1 MQFFARSLA
10 IACLL
15 AGFAMVQALPVAAQ
29 TLGFSKAFSPATVV
43 VGQTSR
49 LTYTIDNTA
58 NSIVVGSLAF
68 TIYNLLPGM
77 TAATPLGLEL
87 VGCGNPAVLVQNR
100 HGTARVRLSGGVVAA
115 GGTCTISFNV
125 RPSLTGTR
133 TSTSSELTSDLPEA
147 TPGASATLTVNAA
160 PEPLVFSKAFSPAT
174 VDPGEI
180 SRLTYTIDNTANS
193 IAVASLAF
201 RDFFP
206 SGLSLA
212 TAARLAIAGCGSNPN
227 VNSFNQQDGR
237 GRVFL
242 SGGTVAAGGTCT
254 ISVDVRGFLPGTLTS
269 TSGELT
275 SDLPEATPGA
285 RATLT
290 VNEAPLSVSM
300 SFSPAVIEVGG
311 ISRLSYELRNDEEF
325 EARLVSLS
333 DTLPDG
339 VVVADP
345 PEVST
350 TCTLEF
356 ADLSARPGGLRV
368 AYSDG
373 RVGALSTCT
382 IAVNVTSARAGSYL
396 NPTEEARSSL
406 GTSTPAEALL
416 VVTTTEPPLSV
427 SMSFSPTEIRVGR
440 VSTLSYLLRNGA
452 SVEAT
457 EVSLF
462 DTLPDGVVVASPANL
477 QRTCTGGSQTAGGRD
492 ISYAGGT
499 LGAGADCMI
508 SVDVTSATVGSYRN
522 DTESV
527 TSSLGDS
534 LSAGATLMV
543 NDTEPPLLVSMS
555 FSPARITAGSVS
567 RLTYEIR
574 NDATVGA
581 TSISL
586 SDDLPENVL
595 VAADPDIRL
604 TNCNTAGALT
614 GVSPGG
620 AGITWNAPAHPA
632 GVTCTISINVTSAL
646 VGSYL
651 NRTEEARSSLG
662 LSPSAEATLTVDPAE
677 APVFTMAFSPA
688 TVDLGEVSRLT
699 FTIDNTENVAEIRGL
714 AFDDGL
720 PGLVVAAPPNA
731 STTCGGT
738 FAPAASATSLA
749 FSGGRVAAGQTC
761 TLAVDLQA
769 VQFGILRDS
778 TSELTSNLPVT
789 TAPGATATLMVNAGA
804 LSVSMAF
811 EPPIIRSGGVSRLT
825 YELRNEVAI
834 GATEVALSDTL
845 PDGVVVASPA
855 NLQTGS
861 CTFPNSSAGGSAV
874 SVSGGSLAAGAACT
888 ITVDVTAF
896 AAGSY
901 PNSTEDVTSS
911 LGFFHTPAEA
921 TLTVNAADAPGFA
934 RVFSPDIIP
943 QGGETEM
950 VFTIDNGANAIAAT
964 GMAFDAVLP
973 SGVSVPSSRV
983 VNDCGGTLSLDV
995 SSTTQVTTV
1004 SLSGGTLAASAT
1016 CEIRVTVLASEAG
1029 TLTGPAVDL
1038 RSSIATGTTA
1048 EATLTVV
1055 AATAPVFSKAFSP
1068 ATVDPGEASTLTF
1081 TIDNT
1086 ANLIDVGGLAFED
1099 RFPLGMTTV
1108 LPPNARST
1116 CRGRLVD
1123 VDTAFLPIVRYSG
1136 GRVAAGQSC
1145 TLSVDVEALVAGELV
1160 NVSGDLTSDLPVATP
1175 GVSATLTVNE
1185 VPLTVSMSFEPPTI
1199 VQGRVSRLIY
1209 RLENGAAAEATLI
1222 ALSDT
1227 LPAGVVVAGTANA
1240 GHDCAGSLRAA
1251 AGGRE
1256 VSYSGGFLVP
1266 GDVCRI
1272 AVNVT
1277 SVAAGSYLNSTESAT
1292 SLLGTS
1298 TPAEATLTVDLA
1310 APGFASVFSPDRIE
1324 QGGETEI
1331 VFTVDNT
1338 ANPIAMTE
1346 MAFDASLPSG
1356 VSVSPTRI
1364 SSGDCGG
1371 TLSVV
1376 AGATTL
1382 GFSGGTL
1389 AAGATCEL
1397 RVTVRA
1403 LEAGTLT
1410 GPEVDLTSS
1419 IATATAAGAMLT
1431 VDPAPP
1437 PVFSKAFSPAAV
1449 DPGGVSTLTFTID
1462 NTANLIDVGSLA
1474 FDDDFPD
1481 GMRVAG
1487 TPNAANTCGG
1497 TLTAHASFSDVMQ
1510 RGGAVAAGQTCT
1522 ISVDVRALRAGPL
1535 MNVSGELTSDLA
1547 DAAPGAPA
1555 TLTVREAPLSVSMS
1569 FVPAMIDPGGVS
1581 RLTYRLEN
1589 GSEVAATSVD
1599 LSDTLPDGVVLADPP
1614 NVRQICA
1621 GGTLTAAAGDGGVS
1635 YSGGGIV
1642 GGVSCTIAV
1651 DVTSAAAGIY
1661 LNGTESV
1668 TSSLGT
1674 STPAEAILTVGAAAA
1689 PVFSKAFSPDTVDP
1703 GGESTLTFT
1712 IDNTANAIDVGS
1724 LAFTDDFPD
1733 GLVMTGTPNASAACG
1748 ALATLGASETSLTFS
1763 DGSIVAGQTCTIS
1776 VEVGALRAGTL
1787 ENLSGDLTSDL
1798 PDAAP
1803 GASATLTVNE
1813 MPLQVRLSFLPS
1825 RIEAGG
1831 VSRLTYVLD
1840 NEAQVSA
1847 TSVSLSDTLP
1857 TGIVVASEP
1866 NAQTTCGGT
1875 LLAPAGGGEISLS
1888 GGSVNDTCTISVDV
1902 TSAAAGSYPNIPESG
1917 TSSLGTSRSVE
1928 TTLTVDPAVAPGF
1941 TQSFSPDTVDPGG
1954 ISRLTF
1960 TIDNT
1965 ANLIDVG
1972 GLQFVVGFVDG
1983 LAVAGPPN
1991 ASTTCGGTLIVS
2003 ATSLPFFGGSVAA
2016 GQTCTISVDVLA
2028 SRAGALTGMS
2038 SDLTS
2043 DLPVA
2048 APGASATLTVRE
2060 APLSVS
2066 MSFAPPTIDQGGVSR
2081 LTYVLRNGAAVAAAD
2096 VALSDSLPADVVLA
2110 PELNANNG
2118 CGGVLS
2124 ATPGGVRVSY
2134 SRGSLGAGATCT
2146 IAVDVTSVAIGS
2158 HLNNTERATS
2168 SLGTSTA
2175 ASATLTVDAVDV
2187 LGFAKAF
2194 SPDTVDP
2201 GGISRLT
2208 YTIDN
2213 GANAFAVGSLGFSDF
2228 LPGGVAVA
2236 APFNPTLVG
2245 CGNPS
2250 LQVRNRFGDGMVQV
2264 IGGSV
2269 AANGTCRISI
2279 DVLARQVGALTGM
2292 SNPLTSDLPV
2302 DVEGASATLTVN
2314 EAPLSVSMSFEPS
2327 TIDQGGVSRLT
2338 YRLENGAVVGAVRVA
2353 LSDRLPADVVLAPE
2367 LNADNGCGGFLSVTP
2382 GGVRVSY
2389 SDGLLVAGATCTI
2402 AVDVTSAADGS
2413 HLNGTESATSSL
2425 GTSTVAEAT
2434 LTVDPAAAPGFARVF
2449 LPDTIRQ
2456 GGETEIVFTVDNG
2469 ANAIAMTGMAFAD
2482 SLPSGVSVADTPGTV
2497 NGCGGTFSPVAGAT
2511 TLAFT
2516 GGALA
2521 AGATCELRVTVRAL
2535 EAGTLTS
2542 PAVDLTS
2549 NIATASAA
2557 EATLTVDAVDALG
2570 FAKAF
2575 SPATVDPGGVSR
2587 LTYRIDNSANAIEVG
2602 SLAFTDAFPDG
2613 LAVAGT
2619 PDASTTCGGT
2629 FAPAASATSLV
2640 FTGGR
2645 VAAGQSC
2652 ELSVDV
2658 VASRAGA
2665 LTGTSGDLTSDLPG
2679 DAPGVEATLTVN
2691 EPPLS
2696 VSMSFE
2702 PLTIRAG
2709 GVSRLTYVLRNGAA
2723 VGATSVTLFD
2733 RLPADVVLAPELN
2746 QNNGCGGFLSATPGG
2761 GRVSYSR
2768 GSLGVDAACTIA
2780 VDVTSAAVG
2789 RYPNE
2794 TERVTSTH
2802 GDSTPASA
2810 TLTVEPAAAPGFAKA
2825 FSPGTV
2831 DLGGISRLT
2840 YTIDNTANLIDVGGL
2855 AFDDD
2860 FPDGL
2865 AVAGTPDAATTCG
2878 GTFAPAASA
2887 TSLVF
2892 TGGRVAAGQSCELS
2906 VDVVASRAGAL
2917 TGTSGDL
2924 TSDLPGDAPGVEAT
2938 LTVNEPPLSVSMS
2951 FEPLTIRAGGVSRLT
2966 YVLRNGAAVG
2976 ATSVTLFDR
2985 LPADVVLAPEL
2996 NQNNG
3001 CGGFL
3006 SATPGGGRVSYSRG
3020 SLGVDAACTIAVDVT
3035 SAAVGRYP
3043 NETERVTSTH
3053 GDSTPAS
3060 ATLTVEPAAAP
3071 GFAKAFSPGTVDLG
3085 GISRLTYT
3093 IDNTA
3098 NLIDVGGLAFDD
3110 DFPDGLAVAGTPD
3123 AATTCGGTFAPAA
3136 SATSLVFTGGR
3147 VAAGQSC
3154 ELSVDVVASR
3164 AGALTGTSGDLTS
3177 DLPGDA
3183 PGVEATLTV
3192 NEPPLS
3198 VSMSFEPLTIRAG
3211 GVSRLTYVLRNGAA
3225 VGATSVTLF
3234 DRLPADVVLAP
3245 ELNQNNGCGGFLS
3258 ATPGG
3263 GRVSY
3268 SRGSLG
3274 VDAACT
3280 IAVDV
3285 TSAAVG
3291 RYPNET
3297 ERVTSTHGDS
3307 TPASATL
3314 TVEPAAAPGFAKAFS
3329 PGTVDL
3335 GGISRLTYTIDNTA
3349 NLIDVGGLAFDD
3361 DFPDGL
3367 AVAGTPDAATTC
3379 GGTFA
3384 PAASATSL
3392 VFTGGRVAAGQS
3404 CELSVDVVASRAGAL
3419 TGTSGDLT
3427 SDLPG
3432 DAPGVEAT
3440 LTVNEPPLSV
3450 SMSFEPLTIRAGGV
3464 SRLTYVLRNGAAVGA
3479 TSVTLFDRLP
3489 ADVVL
3494 APELNQNNG
3503 CGGFLSATPGG
3514 GRVSYSRGSLGVD
3527 AACTIAV
3534 DVTSAAVGRYPNE
3547 TERVTSTHGDSTPA
3561 SATLTVEPAAAPGFA
3576 KAFSPGT
3583 VDLGGIS
3590 RLTYT
3595 IDNTANLID
3604 VGGLAF
3610 DDDFPDGLAVA
3621 GTPDAATTCG
3631 GTFAPAASATS
3642 LVFTGGRVAAGQ
3654 SCELSVD
3661 VVASRAGALTG
3672 TSGDL
3677 TSDLPGDAPGVEATL
3692 TVNEPPL
3699 SVSMS
3704 FEPLTI
3710 RAGGVSRLT
3719 YVLRNGAAV
3728 GATSVTL
3735 FDRLPADVVL
3745 APELNQNNGCG
3756 GFLSAT
3762 PGGGRVSYSRGSLGV
3777 DAACTIA
3784 VDVT

>member
-1 MQFFARSLA
+1 MQ
-10 IACLL
+10 
-15 AGFAMVQALPVAAQ
+15 AQ
-29 TLGFSKAFSPATVV
+29 NQFGT
-43 VGQTSR
+43 GQ
-49 LTYTIDNTA
+49 
-58 NSIVVGSLAF
+58 
-68 TIYNLLPGM
+68 
-77 TAATPLGLEL
+77 
-87 VGCGNPAVLVQNR
+87 
-100 HGTARVRLSGGVVAA
+100 VRFSGGVVAA
-115 GGTCTISFNV
+115 GGTCTLSLNV
-125 RPSLTGTR
+125 RSSLTGTR
-133 TSTSSELTSDLPEA
+133 NSRSDPLTSDLPA
-147 TPGASATLTVNAA
+147 RPRASATLTVNAA
-160 PEPLVFSKAFSPAT
+160 PESLVFSKAFSPAT

-193 IAVASLAF
+193 IAVGSLAF
-201 RDFFP
+201 QDFFP

-212 TAARLAIAGCGSNPN
+212 TAARLAIADCGSNPN
-227 VNSFNQQDGR
+227 VNSFNAQDGR

-254 ISVDVRGFLPGTLTS
+254 ISVDVRGLLPGTLTRR
-269 TSGELT
+269 SGPLT
-275 SDLPEATPGA
+275 SDLPEDTPGA
-285 RATLT
+285 SATLT
-290 VNEAPLSVSM
+290 VNEAPLLVSM

-339 VVVADP
+339 VVVANP

-457 EVSLF
+457 EVSLS

-534 LSAGATLMV
+534 LPAGATLMV

-861 CTFPNSSAGGSAV
+861 CTFPNSSAGGPAV

-983 VNDCGGTLSLDV
+983 FNDCGGTLSLDV

-1004 SLSGGTLAASAT
+1004 SLSGGTLAAGAT

-1038 RSSIATGTTA
+1038 RSSIATGTA
-1048 EATLTVV
+1048 PEATLTVV

-1136 GRVAAGQSC
+1136 GRVLAGQSC

-1185 VPLTVSMSFEPPTI
+1185 VPLTVEMSFEPPTI

-1389 AAGATCEL
+1389 AAGATCRI

-1403 LEAGTLT
+1403 IEAGTLT

-1497 TLTAHASFSDVMQ
+1497 TLTARASFSDVMQ

-1522 ISVDVRALRAGPL
+1522 ISVDVRALRPGPL

-1555 TLTVREAPLSVSMS
+1555 ILTVREAPLSVSMS

-1614 NVRQICA
+1614 NERQICA

-1642 GGVSCTIAV
+1642 GRVSCTIAV

-1674 STPAEAILTVGAAAA
+1674 STPAEAILTVGAAAV

-1825 RIEAGG
+1825 RIGAGG

-1888 GGSVNDTCTISVDV
+1888 GGSVNDTCTIAVDV

-1941 TQSFSPDTVDPGG
+1941 TKTFLPDTVDPGG
-1954 ISRLTF
+1954 MSRLTF

-1983 LAVAGPPN
+1983 LAVAGAPN

-2028 SRAGALTGMS
+2028 SRAGALTVMS

-2066 MSFAPPTIDQGGVSR
+2066 MSFAPPTIDQVGVSR

-2175 ASATLTVDAVDV
+2175 ASATLTVDAVEV
-2187 LGFAKAF
+2187 PGFAKAF

-2213 GANAFAVGSLGFSDF
+2213 GANAFAVGSLAFKDF

-2236 APFNPTLVG
+2236 VPSNPTLVG

-2250 LQVRNRFGDGMVQV
+2250 LQTRDRFGDGEVEV
-2264 IGGSV
+2264 TGGSV

-2292 SNPLTSDLPV
+2292 SDPLTSDLPV

-2353 LSDRLPADVVLAPE
+2353 LSDSLPADVVLAPE
-2367 LNADNGCGGFLSVTP
+2367 LNAENGCAGFLSATP

-2389 SDGLLVAGATCTI
+2389 TEGSLMAGATCTI
-2402 AVDVTSAADGS
+2402 AVDVTSAAHGS

-2434 LTVDPAAAPGFARVF
+2434 LTVDP
-2449 LPDTIRQ
+2449 LP
-2456 GGETEIVFTVDNG
+2456 
-2469 ANAIAMTGMAFAD
+2469 
-2482 SLPSGVSVADTPGTV
+2482 P
-2497 NGCGGTFSPVAGAT
+2497 
-2511 TLAFT
+2511 
-2516 GGALA
+2516 
-2521 AGATCELRVTVRAL
+2521 
-2535 EAGTLTS
+2535 
-2542 PAVDLTS
+2542 
-2549 NIATASAA
+2549 
-2557 EATLTVDAVDALG
+2557 
-2570 FAKAF
+2570 
-2575 SPATVDPGGVSR
+2575 
-2587 LTYRIDNSANAIEVG
+2587 
-2602 SLAFTDAFPDG
+2602 
-2613 LAVAGT
+2613 
-2619 PDASTTCGGT
+2619 
-2629 FAPAASATSLV
+2629 
-2640 FTGGR
+2640 
-2645 VAAGQSC
+2645 
-2652 ELSVDV
+2652 
-2658 VASRAGA
+2658 
-2665 LTGTSGDLTSDLPG
+2665 
-2679 DAPGVEATLTVN
+2679 
-2691 EPPLS
+2691 
-2696 VSMSFE
+2696 
-2702 PLTIRAG
+2702 
-2709 GVSRLTYVLRNGAA
+2709 
-2723 VGATSVTLFD
+2723 
-2733 RLPADVVLAPELN
+2733 
-2746 QNNGCGGFLSATPGG
+2746 
-2761 GRVSYSR
+2761 
-2768 GSLGVDAACTIA
+2768 
-2780 VDVTSAAVG
+2780 
-2789 RYPNE
+2789 
-2794 TERVTSTH
+2794 
-2802 GDSTPASA
+2802 
-2810 TLTVEPAAAPGFAKA
+2810 PGFAKGIIYGNAQITFDREAARFRLPSSSDSVVPPCGTALDHRLRKAIWRHGHAHILFLIA
-2825 FSPGTV
+2825 FSG
-2831 DLGGISRLT
+2831 
-2840 YTIDNTANLIDVGGL
+2840 LIR
-2855 AFDDD
+2855 
-2860 FPDGL
+2860 
-2865 AVAGTPDAATTCG
+2865 AVK
-2878 GTFAPAASA
+2878 
-2887 TSLVF
+2887 
-2892 TGGRVAAGQSCELS
+2892 RV
-2906 VDVVASRAGAL
+2906 VVADS
-2917 TGTSGDL
+2917 SV
-2924 TSDLPGDAPGVEAT
+2924 PGRFFRV
-2938 LTVNEPPLSVSMS
+2938 
-2951 FEPLTIRAGGVSRLT
+2951 IRHL
-2966 YVLRNGAAVG
+2966 Y
-2976 ATSVTLFDR
+2976 
-2985 LPADVVLAPEL
+2985 LPALL
-2996 NQNNG
+2996 M
-3001 CGGFL
+3001 L
-3006 SATPGGGRVSYSRG
+3006 STFNTSWC
-3020 SLGVDAACTIAVDVT
+3020 DADSKYRT
-3035 SAAVGRYP
+3035 SALR
-3043 NETERVTSTH
+3043 
-3053 GDSTPAS
+3053 PAS
-3060 ATLTVEPAAAP
+3060 
-3071 GFAKAFSPGTVDLG
+3071 
-3085 GISRLTYT
+3085 
-3093 IDNTA
+3093 
-3098 NLIDVGGLAFDD
+3098 
-3110 DFPDGLAVAGTPD
+3110 
-3123 AATTCGGTFAPAA
+3123 
-3136 SATSLVFTGGR
+3136 SL
-3147 VAAGQSC
+3147 
-3154 ELSVDVVASR
+3154 
-3164 AGALTGTSGDLTS
+3164 
-3177 DLPGDA
+3177 
-3183 PGVEATLTV
+3183 
-3192 NEPPLS
+3192 
-3198 VSMSFEPLTIRAG
+3198 
-3211 GVSRLTYVLRNGAA
+3211 
-3225 VGATSVTLF
+3225 
-3234 DRLPADVVLAP
+3234 
-3245 ELNQNNGCGGFLS
+3245 
-3258 ATPGG
+3258 
-3263 GRVSY
+3263 
-3268 SRGSLG
+3268 
-3274 VDAACT
+3274 
-3280 IAVDV
+3280 
-3285 TSAAVG
+3285 
-3291 RYPNET
+3291 
-3297 ERVTSTHGDS
+3297 
-3307 TPASATL
+3307 
-3314 TVEPAAAPGFAKAFS
+3314 
-3329 PGTVDL
+3329 
-3335 GGISRLTYTIDNTA
+3335 
-3349 NLIDVGGLAFDD
+3349 
-3361 DFPDGL
+3361 
-3367 AVAGTPDAATTC
+3367 
-3379 GGTFA
+3379 
-3384 PAASATSL
+3384 
-3392 VFTGGRVAAGQS
+3392 
-3404 CELSVDVVASRAGAL
+3404 
-3419 TGTSGDLT
+3419 
-3427 SDLPG
+3427 
-3432 DAPGVEAT
+3432 
-3440 LTVNEPPLSV
+3440 
-3450 SMSFEPLTIRAGGV
+3450 
-3464 SRLTYVLRNGAAVGA
+3464 
-3479 TSVTLFDRLP
+3479 
-3489 ADVVL
+3489 
-3494 APELNQNNG
+3494 
-3503 CGGFLSATPGG
+3503 
-3514 GRVSYSRGSLGVD
+3514 
-3527 AACTIAV
+3527 
-3534 DVTSAAVGRYPNE
+3534 
-3547 TERVTSTHGDSTPA
+3547 
-3561 SATLTVEPAAAPGFA
+3561 
-3576 KAFSPGT
+3576 
-3583 VDLGGIS
+3583 
-3590 RLTYT
+3590 
-3595 IDNTANLID
+3595 
-3604 VGGLAF
+3604 
-3610 DDDFPDGLAVA
+3610 
-3621 GTPDAATTCG
+3621 
-3631 GTFAPAASATS
+3631 
-3642 LVFTGGRVAAGQ
+3642 
-3654 SCELSVD
+3654 
-3661 VVASRAGALTG
+3661 
-3672 TSGDL
+3672 
-3677 TSDLPGDAPGVEATL
+3677 
-3692 TVNEPPL
+3692 
-3699 SVSMS
+3699 
-3704 FEPLTI
+3704 
-3710 RAGGVSRLT
+3710 
-3719 YVLRNGAAV
+3719 
-3728 GATSVTL
+3728 
-3735 FDRLPADVVL
+3735 
-3745 APELNQNNGCG
+3745 
-3756 GFLSAT
+3756 
-3762 PGGGRVSYSRGSLGV
+3762 
-3777 DAACTIA
+3777 
-3784 VDVT
+3784 